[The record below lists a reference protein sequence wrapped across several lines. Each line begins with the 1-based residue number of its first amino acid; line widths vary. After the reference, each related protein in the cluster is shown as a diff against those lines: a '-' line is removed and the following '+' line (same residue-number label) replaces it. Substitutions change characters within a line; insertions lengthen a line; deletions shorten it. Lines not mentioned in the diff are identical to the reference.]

1 MLTFEDLRT
10 LVRDVPD
17 FPSPGITF
25 RDITPLLG
33 DAHAFGEVIQRLT
46 ARYAEQ
52 RIDLVAGIE
61 SRGFL
66 FAAPLALTL
75 QAGLVP
81 VRKLGKLPAE
91 TIGRSY
97 SLEYGSN
104 HLEMHR
110 DAVQPG
116 QRVLLVD
123 DVLATGGTA
132 RASAEMIEELGGTVV
147 EATFVVELSELAGRE
162 RLAGY
167 PIFSLMVY

>member
-1 MLTFEDLRT
+1 MSTVEQLRA

-17 FPSPGITF
+17 FPTAGIVF
-25 RDITPLLG
+25 RDITPMLR
-33 DAHAFGEVIQRLT
+33 DADAFAEVIRRLT
-46 ARYAEQ
+46 ARYADEH
-52 RIDLVAGIE
+52 IDLVAGIE

-75 QAGLVP
+75 RAGLVP

-97 SLEYGSN
+97 ALEYGSN

-110 DAVQPG
+110 DAVTPG
-116 QRVLLVD
+116 QRVLLID

-132 RASAEMIEELGGTVV
+132 RAAAEMVEELGGTVV
-147 EATFVVELSELAGRE
+147 EAAFVVELGGLNGRD

-167 PIFSLMVY
+167 PVFSLMEY